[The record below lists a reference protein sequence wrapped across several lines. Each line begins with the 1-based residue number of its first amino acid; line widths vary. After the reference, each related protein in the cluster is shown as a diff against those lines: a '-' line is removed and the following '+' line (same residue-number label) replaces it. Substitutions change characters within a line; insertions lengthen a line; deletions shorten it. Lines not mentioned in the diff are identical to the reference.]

1 MENILKKEIL
11 KSGGVMVWNRNGMQ
25 KKKKQ
30 QKTMV
35 SIIIP
40 FNLLTLTLST
50 YFLSYLI
57 ARL

>member
-11 KSGGVMVWNRNGMQ
+11 ESGGVMVWNRNGMQ
-25 KKKKQ
+25 KKP

>member
-11 KSGGVMVWNRNGMQ
+11 ESGGVMVWNRNGMQ